1 MKLEA
6 KPLATL
12 YILQALTKGLSTSYF
27 VLLPVFYA
35 KKLIGSA
42 AIGYIGAAFIVA
54 LIIGAVAVARRLHS
68 LSTGVLFRLAAAMA
82 VVAGCVLLAGT
93 SLKLTGLL
101 TVAYVVMGLAMGL
114 AMSAIGALSAS
125 LTVKGERFRTMAKL
139 WMLVD
144 VIRIVAPILIAGM
157 VIVGGAPGAV
167 AAITFLAVL
176 YFVFTSHLPRV
187 QLKDQTVPQAHRLRL
202 RRNRAFSFT
211 LAVEFLD
218 SFASSQLFVYLPLL
232 LLSKGYSLE
241 KSLLLQT
248 FVFSGYFC
256 GRWLV
261 GLFAERYSGIR
272 AVAYAEVGMAA
283 SIIALLLVKPLWALY
298 AFSFIF
304 GIFARGTSPAI
315 SALAF
320 DTLHENQTKRGSA
333 LIVVAGD
340 SGSALGQL
348 FFGLLI
354 AWFSVKTPFV
364 LAVVVAGVV
373 AAACLARPRGPA
385 KLSEQPRLA

>member
-1 MKLEA
+1 MKPEA
-6 KPLATL
+6 KPLFDL
-12 YILQALTKGLSTSYF
+12 YVLQALTKGLSTSYF

-35 KKLIGSA
+35 KRLIGSA
-42 AIGYIGAAFIVA
+42 AIGYIGAGFIVA

-68 LSTGVLFRLAAAMA
+68 LSTGLLLRLAAGLA
-82 VVAGCVLLAGT
+82 VVAGCILFGGS
-93 SLKLTGLL
+93 SLKLLPLL
-101 TVAYVVMGLAMGL
+101 VLAYAVMGLAAGL

-144 VIRIVAPILIAGM
+144 IIRITAPVAIAGM
-157 VIVGGAPGAV
+157 VIVSGAPGAV
-167 AAITFLAVL
+167 AAITLLAVL
-176 YFVFTSHLPRV
+176 YFVFTSRLPRTP
-187 QLKDQTVPQAHRLRL
+187 LKSQAAGGISSLRL
-202 RRNRAFSFT
+202 RHDKAFRFT
-211 LAVEFLD
+211 LVVEFLD

-248 FVFSGYFC
+248 FVFAGYFC

-261 GLFAERYSGIR
+261 GLFAERYSGLR

-283 SIIALLLVKPLWALY
+283 SILALLAARQLWAFY
-298 AFSFIF
+298 AFSFVF

-315 SALAF
+315 NALAL
-320 DTLHENQTKRGSA
+320 DNLNESQTKRGSA

-354 AWFSVKTPFV
+354 AWFSVRTPFA
-364 LAVVVAGVV
+364 LAVAVALVVAL
-373 AAACLARPRGPA
+373 ACLARPRR
-385 KLSEQPRLA
+385 LSKTGLV